1 MAGTS
6 PAMTDKSTK
15 PMSVM
20 APRPRK
26 GKAGTLILVG
36 CGQMGSAMLRGW
48 MVRDAA
54 ARFIAIEPA
63 GLPSSFVDA
72 TSIAWH
78 AAAEEL
84 PDDLTPDAV
93 VFAVKPQIIND
104 VLPAYRRWVRPQTLF
119 LSIAAGITISG
130 IARHL
135 GEAAII
141 RTMPNTPAAIGRGI
155 TVACANPLVTLEQ
168 RGLCEALLAA
178 IGESAWVEDEA
189 LLDPVTA
196 VSGSGPA
203 YVFLLIEALAEAG
216 EHAGLPA
223 DLALRLARE
232 TVAGSGELARLSQG
246 NPARLREAVTSPGGT
261 TRAALDVLMAKD
273 GLARLLDRA
282 VAAATKR
289 SRELAN

>member
-1 MAGTS
+1 MPER
-6 PAMTDKSTK
+6 PAPASTK
-15 PMSVM
+15 
-20 APRPRK
+20 AD
-26 GKAGTLILVG
+26 TLLLVG

-63 GLPSSFVDA
+63 GLPSSFADA

-104 VLPAYRRWVRPQTLF
+104 VLPAYRRWGRPQTLF

-130 IARHL
+130 ITRHL

-155 TVACANPLVTLEQ
+155 TVACANPRVMPDQ
-168 RGLCEALLAA
+168 RRLCEALLPA
-178 IGESAWVEDEA
+178 IGGSAWVGEGA
-189 LLDPVTA
+189 
-196 VSGSGPA
+196 PA
-203 YVFLLIEALAEAG
+203 QPGAAG
-216 EHAGLPA
+216 AG
-223 DLALRLARE
+223 
-232 TVAGSGELARLSQG
+232 
-246 NPARLREAVTSPGGT
+246 GGA
-261 TRAALDVLMAKD
+261 TR
-273 GLARLLDRA
+273 G
-282 VAAATKR
+282 
-289 SRELAN
+289 